1 MAITVGTDVYIS
13 LADANTYFT
22 NRLYATTW
30 TNATDPQKESA
41 LRMAT
46 IRLEQMD
53 YVGNRAD
60 TDTPQAL
67 KWPRTE
73 LPLIDGV
80 DYSSETTIPT
90 QIANACAE
98 TALAILENDITTP
111 NANSEYS
118 RVKLSSMEVEYK
130 SGQSVNLYNT
140 QLNPFVWGHLQGFT
154 KASNYGLI
162 HG

>member
-1 MAITVGTDVYIS
+1 MAVTVGTDVYIS
-13 LADANTYFT
+13 LADADAYFT

-30 TNATDPQKESA
+30 TGATDGNKEAA

-46 IRLEQMD
+46 IRLEQLD
-53 YVGNRAD
+53 YVGLRAD

-67 KWPRTE
+67 KWPRTS

-80 DYSSETTIPT
+80 DYSSDTTIPT

-118 RVKLSSMEVEYK
+118 RVKLSGMEVEYK
-130 SGQSVNLYNT
+130 SSQSNNTYNM
-140 QLNPFVWGHLQGFT
+140 QLNPFVWGYLSGFT
-154 KASNYGLI
+154 ETSGVI